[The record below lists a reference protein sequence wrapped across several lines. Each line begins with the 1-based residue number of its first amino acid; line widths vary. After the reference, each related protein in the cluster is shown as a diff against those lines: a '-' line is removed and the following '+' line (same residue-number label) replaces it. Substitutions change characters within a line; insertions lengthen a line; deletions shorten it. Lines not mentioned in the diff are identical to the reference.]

1 MLYTRDVNDEG
12 KYQALKAQGDE
23 LELLLQSAEHSE
35 QEKQERMMEYLE
47 LLNAERAAEIGVDF
61 SERMLERVANALE
74 AHPTADLAV
83 DQLYACLLVQQ
94 FHAMSC
100 DLWRAHPAIVRSQN
114 ALVMLETDERWS
126 DCLRYCQQT
135 ADTYAE
141 ARWWPE
147 AVAYAK
153 RMHECVRQLLA
164 QGVTV
169 LENGELLDLRDSAFT
184 VCSYAQNTA
193 EGVSDALVEQLIS
206 DLGNEGWNSVAE
218 ELAEAK
224 EEAVISDP
232 VELTPEYL
240 AIRYELEEKI
250 DDALEHERGYYD
262 YCKEYWM
269 AKRMILRS
277 DYGIR
282 WKSPAALNPTMEFH

>member
-1 MLYTRDVNDEG
+1 MLYKRDVHDEE
-12 KYQALKAQGDE
+12 KNQELKALGDE
-23 LELLLQSAEHSE
+23 LEILLQSAEHSE
-35 QEKQERMMEYLE
+35 QEKQEKMLAYLE
-47 LLNAERAAEIGVDF
+47 RLNSERAAEIGVDF
-61 SERMLERVANALE
+61 SERMLDRVANAMD

-94 FHAMSC
+94 FHAMSS

-114 ALVMLETDERWS
+114 ALVMLETDGKWS

-153 RMHECVRQLLA
+153 RTHECVRQLLA

-169 LENGELLDLRDSAFT
+169 LENGELLDLRDSAYT
-184 VCSYAQNTA
+184 ICSYAQNTR
-193 EGVSDALVEQLIS
+193 EGVSAELMQQLLS
-206 DLGNEGWNSVAE
+206 DLGNEGWNAVAE
-218 ELAEAK
+218 DLEEAK
-224 EEAVISDP
+224 EDAVLSDP

-250 DDALEHERGYYD
+250 DEALEHERGYYD

-282 WKSPAALNPTMEFH
+282 WKSPASLNPTMEFH